1 MNKWLVLGVE
11 AVTTFAGVS
20 SALWLNPA
28 CNINYTP
35 LDSVSDQDGN
45 MSCLASTGIGAAAG
59 AAAGALIMLGL
70 WGGHYL
76 QRKYMN
82 RYQPINA
89 DEENHVRTFS
99 PNMQSK
105 A

>member
-1 MNKWLVLGVE
+1 M
-11 AVTTFAGVS
+11 TTFAGVS
-20 SALWLNPA
+20 TALWMNPV
-28 CNINYTP
+28 CNINETP
-35 LDSVSDQDGN
+35 LDNVSDQNGN

-59 AAAGALIMLGL
+59 AATGALIILGL
-70 WGGHYL
+70 WGGHYI

-82 RYQPINA
+82 RYQPIND
-89 DEENHVRTFS
+89 DEGNHVRAFS